1 VLEKYDR
8 LVILQT
14 EAQAIHYSINS
25 RKHGDLIL
33 GIGSEA
39 MYYAESR
46 HWNFCFLSDF
56 FDSEHYQQSQRES
69 ERRIEHAIYLLD
81 EWSAVNGLEMGKY
94 YGFQLWIIIGQI
106 HYNYFLVESIA
117 RNIGNKPILIY
128 SKKREESIMELRP
141 DPERIFFD
149 VFFKSK
155 LLERPDTE
163 IVLIN
168 EKRKF
173 FSVKDRVLN
182 ILPSALIEVL
192 RFIRDRKLLP
202 RCTNKLQQNLLLIGG
217 GYDWFKVAVLPKF
230 SKEFCIHKI
239 APYVGWGLAGRQD
252 KKLLKILDD
261 AVTFDDVKVY
271 EVKKLKSA
279 IQKDKCFFTKEKE
292 RIQSLIQRY
301 KAVVT
306 GVLTYPRD
314 LFHADMAAKVGKKIY
329 VWQHGEKGQSK
340 DYSSLFTE
348 LYYATDYL
356 AYAPMVTSQYHE
368 LIGSFRLERVHTI
381 GSISKKIESFV
392 DGGSILYATGK
403 WFGTATPFLEPPDP
417 DRRLFCAHMK
427 ILGYLNSIG
436 SGKRVIFK
444 ANNTPGFNLLPY
456 QYENIDI
463 EFKVTFIELL
473 RTASVVILDTPATTL
488 VEACST
494 KVPVFVLGGRS
505 EYLPEFMRAVRQ
517 RVAWYETPEDLV
529 DGLSEYF
536 ATGVYNAD
544 VNNDLYLKGFCASAG
559 SDEVCNNILRALN

>member
-1 VLEKYDR
+1 MIEKYDR

-39 MYYAESR
+39 MCYAESR

-106 HYNYFLVESIA
+106 HYNYFLVESIV

-128 SKKREESIMELRP
+128 SKKREESILELRP

-149 VFFKSK
+149 VFLKSK
-155 LLERPDTE
+155 LLEKTNTE
-163 IVLIN
+163 VVLIN
-168 EKRKF
+168 GKRKF
-173 FSVKDRVLN
+173 LSAKNRILN

-192 RFIRDRKLLP
+192 RFLRDRKRLP
-202 RCTNKLQQNLLLIGG
+202 RCTNKLQQKLLLIGG

-230 SKEFCIHKI
+230 NEVFCIYKI
-239 APYVGWGLAGRQD
+239 APHVVWSLASRHD

-261 AVTFDDVKVY
+261 AVTFDDVKVHDV
-271 EVKKLKSA
+271 EKLKSA
-279 IQKDKCFFTKEKE
+279 IQLDNWFFTKEKK
-292 RIQSLIQRY
+292 RIQSIIKRY

-314 LFHADMAAKVGKKIY
+314 LFHADMVAKVGKKLY

-340 DYSSLFTE
+340 DYSSSFTE

-356 AYAPMVTSQYHE
+356 AYAPMVARMYRES
-368 LIGSFRLERVHTI
+368 IGSRRLERVHTV
-381 GSISKKIESFV
+381 GSLSKKIEWCG
-392 DGGSILYATGK
+392 DGAVLYATGK
-403 WFGTATPFLEPPDP
+403 WFGTATPFLDKSDP
-417 DRRLFCAHMK
+417 DQRLYFAHK
-427 ILGYLNSIG
+427 AILRHLNSIG
-436 SGKRVIFK
+436 GKRRVIFK
-444 ANNTPGFNLLPY
+444 ANNTAGFNLIPY
-456 QYENIDI
+456 RYENIDI
-463 EFKVTFIELL
+463 EYKTPFAELL
-473 RTASVVILDTPATTL
+473 SAASVVILDTPATTL

-494 KVPVFVLGGRS
+494 NVPIFVLGGRS
-505 EYLPEFMRAVRQ
+505 TYLPEFMNAVRQ

-529 DGLSEYF
+529 DGLSKYF
-536 ATGVYNAD
+536 ATGAYNAD
-544 VNNDLYLKGFCASAG
+544 VNNDLFLKEFCSNTG